1 MKNLLLTLFAW
12 IFVSFSGFAQS
23 KKDSLK
29 LRADLDAI
37 RQGKDVKTKKT
48 RSVVQVDSTP
58 AQVDTASIKSGI
70 PTPIT
75 PTPNNPNPH
84 DPRPS
89 VINPNSSTTPP
100 ENPTVPPGSPK
111 GPEFDPNKKKE

>member
-1 MKNLLLTLFAW
+1 MAISIAITA
-12 IFVSFSGFAQS
+12 SAQS

-37 RQGKDVKTKKT
+37 KNGKQVKTKKDKSIIRANT
-48 RSVVQVDSTP
+48 LP
-58 AQVDTASIKSGI
+58 AKVDTGAIKSGI

-84 DPRPS
+84 DPRPG

-100 ENPTVPPGSPK
+100 ENPTVPPGTPK
-111 GPEFDPNKKKE
+111 GPDFDPNKKKE

>member
-1 MKNLLLTLFAW
+1 MKTL
-12 IFVSFSGFAQS
+12 IMTITTSLILSVSCFAQS

-37 RQGKDVKTKKT
+37 RQGKSVKSDKPK
-48 RSVVQVDSTP
+48 SVVRATTTP
-58 AQVDTASIKSGI
+58 AKVDTAGIKAGT

>member
-1 MKNLLLTLFAW
+1 MKTLIITLTASL
-12 IFVSFSGFAQS
+12 ILSVSSFAQS

-37 RQGKDVKTKKT
+37 RQGKQVKSGKTK
-48 RSVVQVDSTP
+48 SVVRANTP
-58 AQVDTASIKSGI
+58 VAKVDTGAIKSGT